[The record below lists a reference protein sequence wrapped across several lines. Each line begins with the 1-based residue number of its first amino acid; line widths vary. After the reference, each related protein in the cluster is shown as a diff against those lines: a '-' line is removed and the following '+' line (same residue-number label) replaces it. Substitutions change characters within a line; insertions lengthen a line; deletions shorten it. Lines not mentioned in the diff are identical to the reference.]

1 MNLPKE
7 LNLNTNLKNLI
18 EKGEVRVL
26 VLDGNTDKAYLAETP
41 MYGVTEVQR
50 NNGYLSRVHYNYG
63 YKFK

>member
-41 MYGVTEVQR
+41 MYGVTEVQT